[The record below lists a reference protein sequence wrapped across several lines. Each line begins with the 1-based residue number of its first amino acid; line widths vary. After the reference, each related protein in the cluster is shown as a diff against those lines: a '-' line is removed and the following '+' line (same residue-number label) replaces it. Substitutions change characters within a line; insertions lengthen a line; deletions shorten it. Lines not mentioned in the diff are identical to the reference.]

1 MSKPIP
7 PCRACKD
14 NHAEC
19 KKTCEPFKEWEK
31 VYTEY
36 REKVN
41 KQKKLENDLA
51 GMRVT
56 GCENSRRFS
65 RAMKGRNG

>member
-1 MSKPIP
+1 MSRPKP
-7 PCRACKD
+7 PCFGCKD

-19 KKTCEPFKEWEK
+19 KKTCEPFREWEK
-31 VYTEY
+31 AHAEWRDV
-36 REKVN
+36 VN

-51 GMRVT
+51 GMRVS
-56 GCENSRRFS
+56 GCEKSRAFA